1 MASQPPSE
9 TANFLGA
16 SILGDLL
23 ESSRKLRSDTKLPD
37 LPSIQLGLGEIERRA
52 KNLQGGDPS
61 RSVDARAHYLL
72 QAAGVNSEQTLK
84 DLESVDFS
92 FDETTTRPAV
102 RDTQV
107 DTDIDG
113 FLRNRKEQSIS
124 KAIDEGIK
132 RTTAEFEAHLLN
144 NLNIDWDEQRKR
156 IYEHFGLTKPSDGQA
171 STPLGQSSFGV
182 SAATRAG
189 ASTFGRSR
197 FTQGSLGSL
206 VLGVQPKVGNQ
217 TWAFEDTVKE
227 HQGTPMDQMFNR
239 QVHYARA
246 VQKLNNDRTEGNP
259 PKLIE
264 SFSEVTK
271 LSSDLITTQL
281 NDAWKMLHS
290 IIGETG
296 DSKCP
301 KERQYARAYLK
312 ADYNSSEAVNLRQKI
327 ESGARGFLESSF
339 FAQVEDT
346 VAKFPDDAKVGGI
359 PDPEF
364 KVKGYINVKL
374 GNSREKLKDFTFE
387 SINDW
392 PGWAVVFYLLR
403 CGRVT
408 EAANFVQKHA
418 DQFAKLE
425 KNFVHYITAYANSP
439 DRRLQRNLLDRLHAE
454 WNQRIKFRAEGMD
467 PYKHAC
473 YKIIGRCELQKR
485 VLSDVLP
492 TAEDWMW
499 LQLVLTRESAAGDEP
514 APEVYTNAD
523 LRKAIVGFGGPH
535 FGLANS
541 NFILYFQML
550 LMAGLFENAVQYL
563 YSFLYADAV
572 HFAIVLSYYGLLKAA
587 DETGASHT
595 NLLTYT
601 KSKSKQEEQEPRINF
616 ARLVGHY
623 TQDFRKTNS
632 EEAVDYLS
640 LICLNGDIG
649 GPAGDQQ
656 LKLCHE
662 ALRELVLETRDFA
675 RLLGDV
681 RSDGS
686 RERGAIQR
694 RLKVL
699 KLANEDEFLQTI
711 THQAAAQADDD
722 GRTSDAI
729 LLYHLGEDY
738 DTVVSLVNRNLS
750 DSLAVG
756 ETDDNWIS
764 SNPTVGLDAQGQ
776 PINQSISLTS
786 VEDPAQLAKNI
797 NEVYSR
803 NASIYGKVSKQ
814 NWEACGV
821 LIRIDEAKKLYRANR
836 FEECLQHIE
845 RLDVIPLLAN
855 AEIGAIRRRAQGF
868 ATLHETVSRTVPQLL
883 VMSINCTNKLL
894 MMLKSASFQD
904 AAKEFKVNELNGKGR
919 SALIYA
925 GMIQYKDSL
934 SRVHD
939 FDFHGFK
946 LAVQKAKPM
955 ESPTMMTPRRVP
967 RKAKQ
972 PKLLQMGDENKL

>member
-1 MASQPPSE
+1 MATPAPKEAPSI
-9 TANFLGA
+9 LSA

-23 ESSRKLRSDTKLPD
+23 ENSRKLRNDTKLPD
-37 LPSIQLGLGEIERRA
+37 IPSIQLGLGEIERRA
-52 KNLQGGDPS
+52 KNLHGGDPS

-72 QAAGVNSEQTLK
+72 QAAGVNSEQALK
-84 DLESVDFS
+84 ELESVDFS
-92 FDETTTRPAV
+92 FEETPARARETR
-102 RDTQV
+102 V

-113 FLRNRKEQSIS
+113 FLRNRKEQSIT
-124 KAIDEGIK
+124 KAIEEGIK
-132 RTTAEFEAHLLN
+132 RTTLEFESYLLS
-144 NLNIDWDEQRKR
+144 NLNIDWDDQRKK
-156 IYEHFGLTKPSDGQA
+156 IYEHFGLTKPSDGGQP
-171 STPLGQSSFGV
+171 TPFGQSSFGI

-189 ASTFGRSR
+189 ASTFGGSR
-197 FTQGSLGSL
+197 FTQASLGAL
-206 VLGVQPKVGNQ
+206 VLGTPPKVGNQ

-227 HQGTPMDQMFNR
+227 NQGAPVEQMYNR
-239 QVHYARA
+239 QVHYAKA
-246 VQKLNNDRTEGNP
+246 VLKLNDSRTEAKP
-259 PKLIE
+259 AKLIE
-264 SFSEVTK
+264 NFTEVSK
-271 LSSDLITTQL
+271 VSSDLISTQL

-290 IIGETG
+290 IVGETG
-296 DSKCP
+296 DINGP
-301 KERQYARAYLK
+301 RERQYAKAYLK
-312 ADYNSSEAVNLRQKI
+312 AEYNSQEALILRQRI
-327 ESGARGFLESSF
+327 ETGARGFLESSF
-339 FAQVEDT
+339 YTLVEET
-346 VAKFPDDAKVGGI
+346 VARFPDDAKVGGI

-374 GNSREKLKDFTFE
+374 GQSRDKLKEFTFE

-392 PGWAVVFYLLR
+392 PGWAVVFYLIR
-403 CGRVT
+403 CGRIN
-408 EAANFVQKHA
+408 EAAGFVQKHA

-425 KNFVHYITAYANSP
+425 KNFVHYITAYASSP

-485 VLSDVLP
+485 VLPDVLP

-499 LQLVLTRESAAGDEP
+499 LQLVLTRESTAGDEP
-514 APEVYTNAD
+514 APDVYTNAD
-523 LRKAIVGFGGPH
+523 LRKAIAGFGGPH

-572 HFAIVLSYYGLLKAA
+572 HFAIALSYYGLLRVS
-587 DETGASHT
+587 DETGANHT
-595 NLLTYT
+595 NLLTYS
-601 KSKSKQEEQEPRINF
+601 KGKSKQQEEEPRINF

-632 EEAVDYLS
+632 EEAVDYVS
-640 LICLNGDIG
+640 LICLNSDVG
-649 GPAGDQQ
+649 GTTGEQQ

-686 RERGAIQR
+686 RVRGAIQR

-699 KLANEDEFLQTI
+699 KLENEDEFLHTI

-750 DSLAVG
+750 DSLATG
-756 ETDDNWIS
+756 EADDNWVG
-764 SNPTVGLDAQGQ
+764 SNPTIALNAQGQ
-776 PINQSISLTS
+776 PLNQSISLTS

-803 NASIYGKVSKQ
+803 NSSIYGKVSKQ

-821 LIRIDEAKKLYRANR
+821 LIRIDDAKKLYRAGK
-836 FEECLQHIE
+836 FEECLQRIE
-845 RLDVIPLLAN
+845 SLDVIPLIRDAD
-855 AEIGAIRRRAQGF
+855 IGAIRRRAQNF
-868 ATLHETVSRTVPQLL
+868 STLHETVSRTVPQLL
-883 VMSINCTNKLL
+883 VMSVNCTNKLL
-894 MMLKSASFQD
+894 TMLRNASFQD
-904 AAKEFKVNELNGKGR
+904 AAKEYKIRELSGKGR

-925 GMIQYKDSL
+925 GMIQYKMPPDVYSQMT
-934 SRVHD
+934 S
-939 FDFHGFK
+939 
-946 LAVQKAKPM
+946 M
-955 ESPTMMTPRRVP
+955 E
-967 RKAKQ
+967 
-972 PKLLQMGDENKL
+972 

>member
-1 MASQPPSE
+1 MATPAPKEAPGILS
-9 TANFLGA
+9 A

-23 ESSRKLRSDTKLPD
+23 ENSRKLRNDTKLPD
-37 LPSIQLGLGEIERRA
+37 IPDIQLGLGEIERRA

-61 RSVDARAHYLL
+61 RSLDARAHYLL
-72 QAAGVNSEQTLK
+72 QAAGVNSEQALK

-92 FDETTTRPAV
+92 FEETPVRTTV
-102 RDTQV
+102 TSQI

-124 KAIDEGIK
+124 KAIDEGIR
-132 RTTAEFEAHLLN
+132 RTTLEFESYLLN
-144 NLNIDWDEQRKR
+144 NLNIDWDDQRKK
-156 IYEHFGLTKPSDGQA
+156 IYEHFGLTKPSDGGQ
-171 STPLGQSSFGV
+171 STPFGQSSFGV
-182 SAATRAG
+182 SAAGRAG
-189 ASTFGRSR
+189 ASIYGRTR
-197 FTQGSLGSL
+197 LTHASLGSL
-206 VLGVQPKVGNQ
+206 VLGAPPKVGNQ

-227 HQGTPMDQMFNR
+227 NQGAPMEQMFNR
-239 QVHYARA
+239 QGSYAKA
-246 VQKLNNDRTEGNP
+246 VQKLNDSRTDGAS

-264 SFSEVTK
+264 SFLDVTRS
-271 LSSDLITTQL
+271 SSDLISTQL

-290 IIGETG
+290 IVGETG
-296 DSKCP
+296 DATGP
-301 KERQYARAYLK
+301 RERQYANAYLK
-312 ADYNSSEAVNLRQKI
+312 ADYNSQEALTLRQRI
-327 ESGARGFLESSF
+327 EGGARGFLESTF
-339 FAQVEDT
+339 YAQVEDT
-346 VAKFPDDAKVGGI
+346 VAKFPDEAKVGGI

-364 KVKGYINVKL
+364 KVKGFINVRMSQ
-374 GNSREKLKDFTFE
+374 SRDKYKEVTFE
-387 SINDW
+387 SVNDW
-392 PGWAVVFYLLR
+392 PGWGVVFYLIR
-403 CGRVT
+403 CGKIA
-408 EAANFVQKHA
+408 EAAGFVQKHA
-418 DQFAKLE
+418 DAFAKLE

-485 VLSDVLP
+485 VLPDILP

-499 LQLVLTRESAAGDEP
+499 LQLVLTRESTAGDEP

-523 LRKAIVGFGGPH
+523 LRKAIVGFAGPH

-541 NFILYFQML
+541 NFILFFQML
-550 LMAGLFENAVQYL
+550 LMAGLFETAVQYL
-563 YSFLYADAV
+563 YSFLYVDAV
-572 HFAIVLSYYGLLKAA
+572 HFAIALSYYGLLRVA
-587 DETGASHT
+587 DETGANHT
-595 NLLTYT
+595 NLLTYA
-601 KSKSKQEEQEPRINF
+601 KGRSKHEEQEARINF

-640 LICLNGDIG
+640 LICLNSDIG
-649 GPAGDQQ
+649 GEKQ

-686 RERGAIQR
+686 RERGTIQR

-699 KLANEDEFLQTI
+699 KLSNEDEYLHTI

-738 DTVVSLVNRNLS
+738 DTVVSLVNKNLS
-750 DSLAVG
+750 DSLAAG
-756 ETDDNWIS
+756 ETDDNWIG
-764 SNPTVGLDAQGQ
+764 SNPTIGLDAQGQ

-786 VEDPAQLAKNI
+786 VEDPAQLARNI

-814 NWEACGV
+814 NWESCGV

-836 FEECLQHIE
+836 PEECLQRIE
-845 RLDVIPLLAN
+845 SLDVIPLNRSAD
-855 AEIGAIRRRAQGF
+855 IGVIRRRAQNF
-868 ATLHETVSRTVPQLL
+868 PTLHETVSRTIPLLL
-883 VMSINCTNKLL
+883 VMGVRCIHKLL
-894 MMLKSASFQD
+894 ETLRNASFQD
-904 AAKEFKVNELNGKGR
+904 AAKDFKMKELDGKKK

-925 GMIQYKDSL
+925 GMIQYKMPPDVYSQMT
-934 SRVHD
+934 S
-939 FDFHGFK
+939 
-946 LAVQKAKPM
+946 M
-955 ESPTMMTPRRVP
+955 E
-967 RKAKQ
+967 
-972 PKLLQMGDENKL
+972 

>member
-1 MASQPPSE
+1 MANPAPKEGPNILS
-9 TANFLGA
+9 A

-23 ESSRKLRSDTKLPD
+23 ENSRKLRNDAKLPD
-37 LPSIQLGLGEIERRA
+37 IPSIQLGLGEIERRA

-72 QAAGVNSEQTLK
+72 QAAGVNSEQALK
-84 DLESVDFS
+84 ELELVDFS
-92 FDETTTRPAV
+92 FEDTGARATV
-102 RDTQV
+102 RDAQV

-124 KAIDEGIK
+124 KAIEEGIK
-132 RTTAEFEAHLLN
+132 RTTLEFESYLLN
-144 NLNIDWDEQRKR
+144 NLNIDWDEQRKK
-156 IYEHFGLTKPSDGQA
+156 IYEHFGLTKPSDGVQSA
-171 STPLGQSSFGV
+171 PLGQSSFGV

-189 ASTFGRSR
+189 QSTFGRSR
-197 FTQGSLGSL
+197 FTQSSMGSL
-206 VLGVQPKVGNQ
+206 VLGVQPKFGNQ

-227 HQGTPMDQMFNR
+227 HQGAPMEQMYNR
-239 QVHYARA
+239 QVHYAKA
-246 VQKLNNDRTEGNP
+246 VQKFNDARTESQT

-264 SFSEVTK
+264 SFGEVTK

-281 NDAWKMLHS
+281 NDAWKMLYS
-290 IIGETG
+290 IVGETG
-296 DSKCP
+296 DANGP
-301 KERQYARAYLK
+301 KERQYAKAYLK
-312 ADYNSSEAVNLRQKI
+312 SEYNNQDAVALRQRI
-327 ESGARGFLESSF
+327 ETGARGFLESSF
-339 FAQVEDT
+339 YAMVEET
-346 VAKFPDDAKVGGI
+346 VARFPDDAKVGGI

-374 GNSREKLKDFTFE
+374 GQARDKLKEFTFE

-392 PGWAVVFYLLR
+392 PGWAVVFYLIR
-403 CGRVT
+403 CGRIN
-408 EAANFVQKHA
+408 EAAGFVQKHA

-425 KNFVHYITAYANSP
+425 KNFVHYITAYASSS

-485 VLSDVLP
+485 VLPDVLP

-499 LQLVLTRESAAGDEP
+499 LQLVLTRESTAGDEP

-550 LMAGLFENAVQYL
+550 IMAGLFENAIQYL

-572 HFAIVLSYYGLLKAA
+572 HFAIALSYYGLLRVS
-587 DETGASHT
+587 DETGANHT

-601 KSKSKQEEQEPRINF
+601 KGKSRQDEQEARINF
-616 ARLVGHY
+616 ARLIGHY

-632 EEAVDYLS
+632 EEAVDYIS
-640 LICLNGDIG
+640 LISLNSDVG
-649 GPAGDQQ
+649 GTTGEQQ

-686 RERGAIQR
+686 RERGAIQK

-699 KLANEDEFLQTI
+699 KLANEDEFLHTI

-750 DSLAVG
+750 DSLATG
-756 ETDDNWIS
+756 EADDNWIG
-764 SNPTVGLDAQGQ
+764 SNPTIALDAAGK

-814 NWEACGV
+814 HWEACGV
-821 LIRIDEAKKLYRANR
+821 LIRIDEAKKLYRANKY
-836 FEECLQHIE
+836 EECLQRIE
-845 RLDVIPLLAN
+845 SLDVIPLVRDGD
-855 AEIGAIRRRAQGF
+855 IGAIRRRAQNF
-868 ATLHETVSRTVPQLL
+868 STLHETVSRTVPQLL
-883 VMSINCTNKLL
+883 VMSVNCTNKLL
-894 MMLKSASFQD
+894 SMLKNASFQD
-904 AAKEFKVNELNGKGR
+904 AAKDFKIKELSGKGR

-925 GMIQYKDSL
+925 GMIQYKMPPDVYSQMT
-934 SRVHD
+934 S
-939 FDFHGFK
+939 
-946 LAVQKAKPM
+946 M
-955 ESPTMMTPRRVP
+955 E
-967 RKAKQ
+967 
-972 PKLLQMGDENKL
+972 

>member
-1 MASQPPSE
+1 MATPAPKEGAGILS
-9 TANFLGA
+9 A

-23 ESSRKLRSDTKLPD
+23 ENSRKLRNDTKLPD

-72 QAAGVNSEQTLK
+72 QAAGVNSEQALK
-84 DLESVDFS
+84 ELESVDFN
-92 FDETTTRPAV
+92 FEEAPVRTTVTG
-102 RDTQV
+102 QV
-107 DTDIDG
+107 DIDIDG

-124 KAIDEGIK
+124 KAIEEGIK
-132 RTTAEFEAHLLN
+132 RTTLEFESYLLN
-144 NLNIDWDEQRKR
+144 NLNIDWDDQRKK
-156 IYEHFGLTKPSDGQA
+156 IYEHFGLTKPSDGAQN
-171 STPLGQSSFGV
+171 TPFGQSSFGA
-182 SAATRAG
+182 SLASRAG
-189 ASTFGRSR
+189 GSTYGRSR
-197 FTQGSLGSL
+197 LTHASLGSL
-206 VLGVQPKVGNQ
+206 VLGTPPKVGNQ
-217 TWAFEDTVKE
+217 AWAFEDTVKE
-227 HQGTPMDQMFNR
+227 HQGAPMEQMFNR
-239 QVHYARA
+239 QANYAKT
-246 VQKLNNDRTEGNP
+246 VQKLNDARTGGAS

-264 SFSEVTK
+264 SFLDVTRS
-271 LSSDLITTQL
+271 SSDLISTQL

-290 IIGETG
+290 IVGETG
-296 DSKCP
+296 DINGP
-301 KERQYARAYLK
+301 KERQFAKAYLK
-312 ADYNSSEAVNLRQKI
+312 ADYNSQEALILRQRI
-327 ESGARGFLESSF
+327 ESGARGFLESTF
-339 FAQVEDT
+339 YAQVEDT
-346 VAKFPDDAKVGGI
+346 VARFPDEAKVGGI

-364 KVKGYINVKL
+364 KVKGFINVRMSQ
-374 GNSREKLKDFTFE
+374 SRDKYKEVTFE
-387 SINDW
+387 SVNDW
-392 PGWAVVFYLLR
+392 PGWGVVFYLIR
-403 CGRVT
+403 CGKVS
-408 EAANFVQKHA
+408 EAAGFVQKHA
-418 DQFAKLE
+418 DSFAKLE

-485 VLSDVLP
+485 VLQDILP

-499 LQLVLTRESAAGDEP
+499 LQLVLTRESTAGDEP

-550 LMAGLFENAVQYL
+550 LMAGLFETAVQYL
-563 YSFLYADAV
+563 YSFLYVDAV
-572 HFAIVLSYYGLLKAA
+572 HFAIALSYYGLLKVA
-587 DETGASHT
+587 DETGANHT
-595 NLLTYT
+595 NLLSYA
-601 KSKSKQEEQEPRINF
+601 KGRSRQEEQEARINF

-640 LICLNGDIG
+640 LICLNSDVG
-649 GPAGDQQ
+649 GEQQ
-656 LKLCHE
+656 LRLCHE

-686 RERGAIQR
+686 RERGTIQR
-694 RLKVL
+694 RLRVL
-699 KLANEDEFLQTI
+699 KLSNEDEYLHTI

-738 DTVVSLVNRNLS
+738 DTVVSLVNKNLS
-750 DSLAVG
+750 DSLAAG
-756 ETDDNWIS
+756 ETDDNWIG
-764 SNPTVGLDAQGQ
+764 SNPTVGLNAQGQ

-786 VEDPAQLAKNI
+786 VEDPAQLARNI

-814 NWEACGV
+814 NWESCGV

-836 FEECLQHIE
+836 PEECLQRIE
-845 RLDVIPLLAN
+845 SLDVIPLSPN
-855 AEIGAIRRRAQGF
+855 ADIGAIRRRAQNF
-868 ATLHETVSRTVPQLL
+868 ATLHETVSRTIPQLL
-883 VMSINCTNKLL
+883 VMSVNCTNRLL
-894 MMLKSASFQD
+894 TILKNASFQD
-904 AAKEFKVNELNGKGR
+904 AAKELKIRELSGKGR

-925 GMIQYKDSL
+925 GMIQYKMPPDVYSQMT
-934 SRVHD
+934 S
-939 FDFHGFK
+939 
-946 LAVQKAKPM
+946 M
-955 ESPTMMTPRRVP
+955 E
-967 RKAKQ
+967 
-972 PKLLQMGDENKL
+972 

>member
-1 MASQPPSE
+1 MASE
-9 TANFLGA
+9 TPADTTNILRA
-16 SILGDLL
+16 TLLGDLL
-23 ESSRKLRSDTKLPD
+23 ENSRKLRSDTKLPE

-72 QAAGVNSEQTLK
+72 QAAGVNSEQALK
-84 DLESVDFS
+84 ELESVDFS
-92 FDETTTRPAV
+92 FDEAPTRATV
-102 RDTQV
+102 RDVQV

-124 KAIDEGIK
+124 KAIDEGIR
-132 RTTAEFEAHLLN
+132 RTTIEFESHLLS
-144 NLNIDWDEQRKR
+144 NLNIDWDEQRKK
-156 IYEHFGLTKPSDGQA
+156 IYEHFGLTKPSDGQ
-171 STPLGQSSFGV
+171 SNTPFGQSSFGV
-182 SAATRAG
+182 SAASRAG

-197 FTQGSLGSL
+197 FTQASLGSL
-206 VLGVQPKVGNQ
+206 VLGVQPKGGNQ
-217 TWAFEDTVKE
+217 TMAFEDTVKE
-227 HQGTPMDQMFNR
+227 NQGAPMEQMFNR

-246 VQKLNNDRTEGNP
+246 VQKLNDSRTEAKP

-281 NDAWKMLHS
+281 SDAWKMLHS
-290 IIGETG
+290 IVGETG
-296 DSKCP
+296 DATCP
-301 KERQYARAYLK
+301 KERQYSRAYLK
-312 ADYNSSEAVNLRQKI
+312 ADYNGAEAVNLRQKI
-327 ESGARGFLESSF
+327 EAGARGFLESSF
-339 FAQVEDT
+339 YAQVEELVT
-346 VAKFPDDAKVGGI
+346 RYPDDAKVGGI

-374 GNSREKLKDFTFE
+374 GQSRDKMKDFTFE

-392 PGWAVVFYLLR
+392 PGWAVVFYLIR
-403 CGRVT
+403 CGRIQ
-408 EAANFVQKHA
+408 EAAGFVQKNA

-485 VLSDVLP
+485 VLADVLP

-499 LQLVLTRESAAGDEP
+499 LQLVLTRESTAGDEP

-523 LRKAIVGFGGPH
+523 LKKAIVGFGGPH

-572 HFAIVLSYYGLLKAA
+572 HFAIALNYYGLLRVS
-587 DETGASHT
+587 DETGANHVP
-595 NLLTYT
+595 LLTYT
-601 KSKSKQEEQEPRINF
+601 KGRSKHEEQEARINF

-623 TQDFRKTNS
+623 TLDFRKTNS
-632 EEAVDYLS
+632 EEAVDYIS
-640 LICLNGDIG
+640 LIGLSSDIG
-649 GPAGDQQ
+649 GAAGEQQ

-681 RSDGS
+681 RADGV

-699 KLANEDEFLQTI
+699 KLANEDEFLHTI

-750 DSLAVG
+750 DSLAAG
-756 ETDDNWIS
+756 ETDDNWIG
-764 SNPTVGLDAQGQ
+764 SNPTVGLNAQGQ

-821 LIRIDEAKKLYRANR
+821 LIRIDEAKKLYRAGR

-845 RLDVIPLLAN
+845 KLDVIPLLAN
-855 AEIGAIRRRAQGF
+855 ADIGAIRRRAQSF
-868 ATLHETVSRTVPQLL
+868 PTLHETVSRTVPQLL
-883 VMSINCTNKLL
+883 VMAINCTNKLL
-894 MMLKSASFQD
+894 AMLKNASFQD

-925 GMIQYKDSL
+925 GMIQYKMPPEVYSQMT
-934 SRVHD
+934 S
-939 FDFHGFK
+939 
-946 LAVQKAKPM
+946 M
-955 ESPTMMTPRRVP
+955 E
-967 RKAKQ
+967 
-972 PKLLQMGDENKL
+972 